1 MDATSSDGTSTA
13 QVMEVAGS
21 KFCLT
26 PACVKVAGSILTS
39 LDKTVDPCDDFYQ
52 YACGGFER
60 LAKLVTNED
69 WRFGKNVCFNIA
81 QNFQK

>member
-1 MDATSSDGTSTA
+1 MLICVWVNFQINQLHLHMDATSSDGTSTA

-60 LAKLVTNED
+60 LANSID
-69 WRFGKNVCFNIA
+69 
-81 QNFQK
+81 